1 MNGLAVTLL
10 LCIAATFI
18 ALYLIQFVHF
28 TGRYVWIAGVLF
40 ILTRELGNAHRSDDV
55 TPAS

>member
-1 MNGLAVTLL
+1 MAS
-10 LCIAATFI
+10 I

-28 TGRYVWIAGVLF
+28 TGCYVWIAGVFL